1 MRHVSATDAK
11 QALGQ
16 MIEAA
21 QHEPVVIR
29 KQKRDV
35 AVLLSMRDWE
45 RLTAANVEAF
55 QRFCDMI
62 GERAK
67 ARGLT
72 EEKLEELLREES

>member
-11 QALGQ
+11 QSLGQ

-21 QHEPVVIR
+21 QREPVVIR

-35 AVLLSMRDWE
+35 AVLLSMRDYE
-45 RLTAANVEAF
+45 RLTAANIEAF
-55 QRFCDMI
+55 QRFCDLT
-62 GERAK
+62 GERAQ

-72 EEKLEELLREES
+72 EGKLEELLGEE